1 MEEARVCM
9 TYAYI
14 VSVSCIADTT
24 IAEARKLEKPVYV
37 IRCESTKMHLNVNI
51 SVYGTE
57 DASIDVFICGVICIE
72 TLDT

>member
-9 TYAYI
+9 TYI
-14 VSVSCIADTT
+14 VPVSCIAHMHDYKH

-51 SVYGTE
+51 SVYVTE
-57 DASIDVFICGVICIE
+57 DASIDVFIC
-72 TLDT
+72 DTCVK